1 MFWLPA
7 ALALVLFIFVV
18 REYRKL
24 LKGSEKIE
32 NSMRHTRP
40 VDPILSR

>member
-18 REYRKL
+18 CECRKL
-24 LKGSEKIE
+24 LKGPETIE

-40 VDPILSR
+40 VDPLLSR